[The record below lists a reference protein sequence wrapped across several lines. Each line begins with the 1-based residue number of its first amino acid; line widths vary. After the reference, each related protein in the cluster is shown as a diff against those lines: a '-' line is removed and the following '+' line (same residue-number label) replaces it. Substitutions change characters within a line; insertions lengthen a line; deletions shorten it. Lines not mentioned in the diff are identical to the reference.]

1 MSTYSAKSGL
11 KVKQNGGAAMSA
23 GRNDGTSAIS
33 ADRLYSKENDLGVFG
48 STVVSGRDVN
58 SASVIDTE
66 VGQLND
72 LNATLNTLYQTPKP
86 VERSIH
92 KTESSRTLQYTTAFR
107 NGYYNVFTGGFFVDP
122 TSQVDSFGTDDAA
135 NPTRETPGELT
146 YRTGAPLAKS
156 SKYESKNG

>member
-58 SASVIDTE
+58 SASV
-66 VGQLND
+66 L
-72 LNATLNTLYQTPKP
+72 TLRLVSLTTL
-86 VERSIH
+86 
-92 KTESSRTLQYTTAFR
+92 TLHSTL
-107 NGYYNVFTGGFFVDP
+107 FTKH
-122 TSQVDSFGTDDAA
+122 Q
-135 NPTRETPGELT
+135 NR
-146 YRTGAPLAKS
+146 
-156 SKYESKNG
+156 